1 MGESCVFDCTTVSA
15 RTKKNAIDE
24 ILSNWLKALLH
35 MACKLLIRSDSITSA
50 TQKNKPFTLRKLR
63 RTPTA
68 IGFGH
73 LKHRQ
78 EWSAACAIFLHFFAK
93 LCTK

>member
-35 MACKLLIRSDSITSA
+35 MARTLFIHSSPITNA

-63 RTPTA
+63 RTPIA
-68 IGFGH
+68 IGFGD
-73 LKHRQ
+73 LKRSQ
-78 EWSAACAIFLHFFAK
+78 ERPAACAKFLHFFAK

>member
-1 MGESCVFDCTTVSA
+1 MGESSVFDCTTA
-15 RTKKNAIDE
+15 DAHTKRHAID
-24 ILSNWLKALLH
+24 NPAQTGLKALFH
-35 MACKLLIRSDSITSA
+35 MACTLSIRSHRITNA

-63 RTPTA
+63 RPPIA
-68 IGFGH
+68 IGLGD

-78 EWSAACAIFLHFFAK
+78 EWSAACAKVLHFFAK